1 MRVRGM
7 KKPVGDQELVV
18 LRWVAEY
25 GPATVGEVAEKFGE
39 PQGLARSTILTVMER
54 LRTKGHLTRR
64 KVEGVYQYS
73 SSVPLAELLRGVVG
87 DFVQKS
93 LAGSLSPFATWL
105 SQADEVSDE
114 ELRQLEEAVARLK
127 SKKEGEE

>member
-1 MRVRGM
+1 M
-7 KKPVGDQELVV
+7 KKPVGEQELAV
-18 LRWVAEY
+18 LRWVAEH

-54 LRTKGHLTRR
+54 LRSKGHLTRN

>member
-1 MRVRGM
+1 M
-7 KKPVGDQELVV
+7 KKPVGEQELAV
-18 LRWVAEY
+18 LRWVAEH
-25 GPATVGEVAEKFGE
+25 GPATVGKVAERFGE

-54 LRTKGHLTRR
+54 LRSKGHLTRS

-73 SSVPLAELLRGVVG
+73 SNVPLAELLRGVVG

-105 SQADEVSDE
+105 SQAEEVSDD

>member
-1 MRVRGM
+1 M
-7 KKPVGDQELVV
+7 KKPVGEQELAV
-18 LRWVAEY
+18 LRWVAEH
-25 GPATVGEVAEKFGE
+25 GPATVGKVAERFGE

-54 LRTKGHLTRR
+54 LRSKGHLTRS

-73 SSVPLAELLRGVVG
+73 SNVPLAELLRGVVG
-87 DFVQKS
+87 DFVQRS

-105 SQADEVSDE
+105 SQAEEVSDD

>member
-1 MRVRGM
+1 M

-18 LRWVAEY
+18 LRWVAEH

-54 LRTKGHLTRR
+54 LRGKGHLTRR

-73 SSVPLAELLRGVVG
+73 SAVPLSELLSGVVG
-87 DFVQKS
+87 DFVRKS

-105 SQADEVSDE
+105 AHADEVSDD
-114 ELRQLEEAVARLK
+114 ELRQLGEAVARLK

>member
-1 MRVRGM
+1 M
-7 KKPVGDQELVV
+7 KKPVGDQELTL
-18 LRWVAEY
+18 LRWVAEH
-25 GPATVGEVAEKFGE
+25 GPVTVGEAAEKFGE
-39 PQGLARSTILTVMER
+39 PQGLARSTVLTVMER
-54 LRTKGHLTRR
+54 LRGKGHLTRR